1 MKTPEQ
7 IKAWLKAQP
16 WYEQFKENVF
26 NSDFSKLRKQK
37 TLSGESGLD
46 TITGAFKWLGTPETL
61 FFWEDVDKEFC
72 KWYGEENPDRHND

>member
-7 IKAWLKAQP
+7 IKAWLEAQP

>member
-46 TITGAFKWLGTPETL
+46 TITGAFKWFGTPETL

>member
-7 IKAWLKAQP
+7 IKAWLEAQP

-46 TITGAFKWLGTPETL
+46 TIMGAFKWPGTPETL